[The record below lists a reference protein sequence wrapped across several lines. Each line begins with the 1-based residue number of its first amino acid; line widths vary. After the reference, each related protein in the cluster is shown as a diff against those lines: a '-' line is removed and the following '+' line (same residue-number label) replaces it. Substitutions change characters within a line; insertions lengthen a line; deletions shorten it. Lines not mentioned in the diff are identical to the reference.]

1 MSADGGGSES
11 QGMRIEIMN
20 PCNDYAFKLAFE
32 DPEILVPFLNTILEF
47 KTPESQI
54 VHVTI
59 LNPSLTSP
67 SPLGRQYISDLL
79 CATRNGQYILLEMQ
93 NDSDEF
99 CADKALLELC
109 RLTAKS
115 DAYKLAV
122 EQGTDILFS
131 DLSRREE
138 AKTRQ
143 ACGMKNF
150 WKGFAVIVISNKKI
164 PPGRMKVRR
173 PTEPIMEPKV
183 RNTYQMMTVD
193 GTQVRHLGNADFKV
207 IVVMLANF
215 TKKVN
220 ELVDDEDR
228 WFYALKDENLSSGK
242 SKMERFRVIDPLE
255 QAIADNDGVRRFYQK
270 LNKTNFENVGSYISR
285 VEKDE
290 QHDEALRAE
299 GEAEGKSEILDMIV
313 RANLKRQRES
323 EESAQDTSILQTLH
337 GVYKED
343 EIRKAICRIRAE

>member
-1 MSADGGGSES
+1 
-11 QGMRIEIMN
+11 
-20 PCNDYAFKLAFE
+20 
-32 DPEILVPFLNTILEF
+32 
-47 KTPESQI
+47 
-54 VHVTI
+54 
-59 LNPSLTSP
+59 
-67 SPLGRQYISDLL
+67 
-79 CATRNGQYILLEMQ
+79 
-93 NDSDEF
+93 
-99 CADKALLELC
+99 
-109 RLTAKS
+109 
-115 DAYKLAV
+115 
-122 EQGTDILFS
+122 
-131 DLSRREE
+131 
-138 AKTRQ
+138 
-143 ACGMKNF
+143 MKE
-150 WKGFAVIVISNKKI
+150 
-164 PPGRMKVRR
+164 RH

-193 GTQVRHLGNADFKV
+193 GTQVRHLGNADFKA

-270 LNKTNFENVGSYISR
+270 LNKTNFENVGLYISR

-299 GEAEGKSEILDMIV
+299 GKAEGKSEILDMIV

-323 EESAQDTSILQTLH
+323 DESAQDTSILQTLH
-337 GVYKED
+337 GVYEED
-343 EIRKAICRIRAE
+343 EIRKAIRRIRAE

>member
-1 MSADGGGSES
+1 
-11 QGMRIEIMN
+11 
-20 PCNDYAFKLAFE
+20 
-32 DPEILVPFLNTILEF
+32 
-47 KTPESQI
+47 
-54 VHVTI
+54 
-59 LNPSLTSP
+59 
-67 SPLGRQYISDLL
+67 
-79 CATRNGQYILLEMQ
+79 
-93 NDSDEF
+93 
-99 CADKALLELC
+99 
-109 RLTAKS
+109 
-115 DAYKLAV
+115 
-122 EQGTDILFS
+122 
-131 DLSRREE
+131 
-138 AKTRQ
+138 
-143 ACGMKNF
+143 
-150 WKGFAVIVISNKKI
+150 VIVISNKKI

-193 GTQVRHLGNADFKV
+193 GTQVRHLGNTDFKV